1 MTGLFDNKN
10 ISLFLLLGLL
20 LSAPFAQAREKH
32 DRVVWRQKPSYN
44 TGLYTTQN
52 YFVTHGVSLSFAGM
66 YYYGDADNMGVA
78 FNGGF
83 NRNNL
88 SLSGG
93 LTFAYNMP
101 LGNHCNLRIAAMA
114 GTLRGNNREK
124 FERLGREDFRK
135 FHSWVINP
143 SVGMEYYPFTKA
155 GFFLYGGF
163 AVAASIIDEYEYYRT
178 IRVGKEKVLTPIT
191 GSNIFGILPMIQLGL
206 GYSWRL
212 SDSWTLSAELMVQEG
227 LIDTQFMNLDGIP
240 MDPSQNS
247 YGVAIG
253 SSFGTWIET
262 LPDGREVKHIH
273 WNDGWFQ
280 VGITISYRWTNCE
293 FCRNS
298 EFYGRI
304 RGRRK

>member
-1 MTGLFDNKN
+1 MQRLIKHT
-10 ISLFLLLGLL
+10 FLTCSILLGLL
-20 LSAPFAQAREKH
+20 FYAPDMQARQGV
-32 DRVVWRQKPSYN
+32 DRVVWRQKPSSH

-83 NRNNL
+83 NPKNL

-101 LGNHCNLRIAAMA
+101 LGNHCNLRAAIMA
-114 GTLRGNNREK
+114 GTLQGNNKEK
-124 FERLGREDFRK
+124 FEKIDRVDFRK
-135 FHSWVINP
+135 FHSWVVSP
-143 SVGMEYYPFTKA
+143 SVGVEYYPFTKA
-155 GFFLYGGF
+155 GFFLYGGLS
-163 AVAASIIDEYEYYRT
+163 VTASIIDEYEYWHT
-178 IRVGKEKVLTPIT
+178 IREGKDKVLKPVS
-191 GSNIFGILPMIQLGL
+191 GGNIFGILPMIQLGL

-212 SDSWTLSAELMVQEG
+212 SDSWNLSVELMVQEG

-262 LPDGREVKHIH
+262 LPDGREIKHIH

-280 VGITISYRWTNCE
+280 VGITISYRWSNCE

-298 EFYGRI
+298 AYYGKI
-304 RGRRK
+304 RGRR